1 MQIILDY
8 KYCVKVN
15 IFRQSITKIKAKI
28 QNNYCLALMAA
39 RLPVTAWKPVL
50 MVWTEHLE

>member
-28 QNNYCLALMAA
+28 QNYAGKSFIKDEINAGE
-39 RLPVTAWKPVL
+39 K
-50 MVWTEHLE
+50 LER